1 MKAEDTSINRFFD
14 ALRQHR
20 WLMVAAFIM
29 MLAGLELTRP
39 YINAQYDF
47 DQAYRVLL
55 FGVALPLLVG
65 IALSIPSRFKMART
79 LTSQTKGEVKRRVLV
94 ATKEMLLGAGI
105 ESLLIGQK
113 ELDFIGIISNS
124 NIELINKINRLK
136 PEVVIL
142 DENMYLVNAK
152 ELMACMEKWPE
163 MRLVVVSTNENRM
176 QVYNKRQFQVTQSMD
191 LVEMMCRA

>member
-1 MKAEDTSINRFFD
+1 MKVEDTSINRFFD
-14 ALRQHR
+14 ALRQRR

-29 MLAGLELTRP
+29 MLAGLELTRS

-65 IALSIPSRFKMART
+65 IALSIPSRFKMTQT
-79 LTSQTKGEVKRRVLV
+79 LTSQSRGKVKRRVLV

-124 NIELINKINRLK
+124 NIELIKKINRLK

-142 DENMYLVNAK
+142 DENMYLLSAK
-152 ELMACMEKWPE
+152 ELLAYMDKWPE
-163 MRLVVVSTNENRM
+163 MRLVVVSANENRM

-191 LVEMMCRA
+191 LVEMMCRT